1 MSAES
6 TLYKV
11 LATVEKT
18 YPNPA
23 PLDAPRRRLTYFRV
37 EDVDTPTYDGDGS
50 GATKVRIQVDAW
62 AESKG
67 DARRLS
73 DAARAALYA
82 GMTIGAV
89 FGNPDDYEPDTKLYR
104 ASFDVEVWE

>member
-1 MSAES
+1 MSAET
-6 TLYKV
+6 TLFRI
-11 LATVEKT
+11 LATVDKA

-23 PLDAPRRRLTYFRV
+23 PPEAPRKRLTYFRV
-37 EDVDTPTYDGDGS
+37 DDVDTPTYDGDGT

-82 GMTIGAV
+82 GMPVGAV
-89 FGNPDDYEPDTKLYR
+89 TGNPDDYEPDTKLYR
-104 ASFDVEVWE
+104 SSFDVEVWE

>member
-6 TLYKV
+6 TVYKL
-11 LATVEKT
+11 LAAVEKT

-23 PLDAPRRRLTYFRV
+23 PADAPRRRLTYFRV
-37 EDVDTPTYDGDGS
+37 ADVDEPTYDGDGG

-62 AESKG
+62 EESKAA
-67 DARRLS
+67 ARRLS

-82 GMTIGAV
+82 GMAVGAV
-89 FGNPDDYEPDTKLYR
+89 TGNPDDYEPDTKLYR
-104 ASFDVEVWE
+104 SSFDVEVWE